1 MIQNFDVQGGPE
13 FGRRNVPKLR
23 GAMAAQNLDG
33 FLIPHE
39 DEYQNEYLPDC
50 NERLMWASGF
60 TGSAGAAIVTMDD
73 AAMFVDGRYTLQVRA
88 QVDGDIFTYDTLES
102 GGMANWIKTK
112 AADGMRIGYDARLH
126 SPSGMAAINK
136 AAKAAGA
143 IMVSVENNPIDAA
156 WDDRP
161 DAPLTPLVVQ
171 PLDLAGESHAD
182 KRARIGRIIENAGAD
197 CAVLTSPSCVAWL
210 LNIRGGDVMCTPLP
224 LSSVILHG
232 GGTAEL
238 YVHPEKVTDDIRA
251 HLGNSVVIRD
261 EDMLTAGL
269 AGLSGKTVWVDPAT
283 ASAHLFETLKEA
295 GASLY
300 AATDPVML
308 PKAAKNS
315 AEIAGTTAAHIR
327 DGAAVTRFLHWLAT
341 DGQSG
346 DYDEIQAAQKLEQF
360 RAQLPGLK
368 DLSFETISGA
378 GSNGAFCHYRVNTDT
393 NLKLEQGSLY
403 LVDSGG
409 QYQDG
414 TTDITRTVAIGEPT
428 AEMRWR
434 FTLVLKGHIALA
446 AIRFPAGTTGSN
458 LDALARM
465 ALWNQGLDYD
475 HGTGHGVGAYLGVHE
490 GPQRISKAP
499 NKVALLPGMIV
510 SNEPGY
516 YKTGGYGIRI
526 ENLQYVH
533 EAREISGGERAML
546 GFETL
551 TYAPIDRR
559 LVDIDILTD
568 TERDWLNGYHAD
580 VWDKIGPIVTGD
592 VKAWL
597 KTACKAFKPI
607 REIHRW

>member
-1 MIQNFDVQGGPE
+1 MIQNFDVQGGPQ

-23 GAMAAQNLDG
+23 AALAEAGLDG

-60 TGSAGAAIVTMDD
+60 TGSAGAAIVTTDR

-88 QVDGDIFTYDTLES
+88 QVDDDLFDYETLES
-102 GGMANWIKTK
+102 GGMANWV
-112 AADGMRIGYDARLH
+112 ARNAGDGMRIGYDARLH
-126 SPSGMAAINK
+126 SPAGLKALQA
-136 AAKAAGA
+136 AAKTSGA
-143 IMVSVENNPIDAA
+143 VLVAVEQNPIDAA

-161 DAPLTPLVVQ
+161 PLPLTPLVVQ
-171 PLDLAGESHAD
+171 PIKLAGESHGD
-182 KRARIGRIIENAGAD
+182 KRARIGKVIADAGAD
-197 CAVLTSPSCVAWL
+197 SAVLTSPASIAWL
-210 LNIRGGDVMCTPLP
+210 LNIRGADVMCTPLP
-224 LSSVILHG
+224 LSTVILHASG
-232 GGTAEL
+232 NAEL
-238 YVHPEKVTDDIRA
+238 YVHPDKVGDDIRA

-261 EDMLTAGL
+261 EDMLAG
-269 AGLSGKTVWVDPAT
+269 GLNALGNKRVWVDPGT
-283 ASAHLFETLKEA
+283 ASAHLFNALTEA
-295 GASLY
+295 GASLHT
-300 AATDPVML
+300 AMDPVML
-308 PKAAKNS
+308 PKAAKNA
-315 AEIAGTTAAHIR
+315 AEIAGTKAAHIR
-327 DGAAVTRFLHWLAT
+327 DGGALVAFLHWLAT
-341 DGQSG
+341 EAQSG
-346 DYDEIQAAQKLEQF
+346 DYDEIQAAQKLESF

-393 NLKLEQGSLY
+393 NLKLEPGSLY

-414 TTDITRTVAIGEPT
+414 TTDVTRTVAIGEPT
-428 AEMRWR
+428 TEMRRR

-446 AIRFPAGTTGSN
+446 SVRFPPGTTGSN

-465 ALWNQGLDYD
+465 ALWEDGLDYD

-499 NKVALLPGMIV
+499 NTIALLPGMIV

-526 ENLQYVH
+526 ENLQFVH
-533 EAREISGGERAML
+533 EAREIDGGERAML
-546 GFETL
+546 GFENL
-551 TYAPIDRR
+551 TWAPIDRN
-559 LVDIDILTD
+559 LVDVDILSAE
-568 TERDWLNGYHAD
+568 ERDWLNDYHAQ
-580 VWDKIGPIVTGD
+580 VWDKVGPQVNGD

-597 KTACKAFKPI
+597 EAACAAV
-607 REIHRW
+607 